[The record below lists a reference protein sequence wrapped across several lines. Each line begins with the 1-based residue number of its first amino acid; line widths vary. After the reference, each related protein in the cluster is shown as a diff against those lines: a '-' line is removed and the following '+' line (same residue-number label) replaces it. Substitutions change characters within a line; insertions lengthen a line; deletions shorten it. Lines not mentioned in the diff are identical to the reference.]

1 MIDLTNKQVIKAL
14 ADEVERLA
22 HTEEYHD
29 ALQALE
35 DFLAYVGVEMEDEE

>member
-14 ADEVERLA
+14 EDEVERLA
-22 HTEEYHD
+22 HPDEIHD

-35 DFLAYVGVEMEDEE
+35 DFLGYVGVEMEYEE